1 MTHAESYVQ
10 YRDDNW
16 YVGDGRVELYSVVAA
31 WQQGYS
37 PEEVRSGF
45 PHLSLTQVYG
55 SILFYLERKG
65 ELDRFFREV
74 DAEAAGVRSRLEMEN
89 AAFYAKMR
97 ERVASYMAGE
107 GRERGAVPS

>member
-1 MTHAESYVQ
+1 MSQAESYVQ
-10 YRDDNW
+10 YRDGNW

-37 PEEVRSGF
+37 PEEVRAGF

-55 SILFYLERKG
+55 AILFYLERKD

-74 DAEAAGVRSRLEMEN
+74 DANAAQIRSRLESEN

-97 ERVASYMAGE
+97 ERVSLYMAGE
-107 GRERGAVPS
+107 DRERGAVPS